1 MIEIIPF
8 EDGNII
14 GLRLNGR
21 IEDEEF
27 DEVTEKIEQMLKE
40 HDKLRVY
47 AEIVEIGGMSVET
60 FMKDIHFKFKHF
72 LDFEKEAIVSDKGW
86 LEGWISIA
94 DKLFP
99 HIEVKHFSFKEKDKA
114 KEWLRE

>member
-8 EDGNII
+8 EEGNII

-27 DEVTEKIEQMLKE
+27 DEVTGKIEEMLKE

-47 AEIVEIGGMSVET
+47 AEVEKIGGMSVNT
-60 FMKDIHFKFKHF
+60 LMKDIHFKLRHWR
-72 LDFEKEAIVSDKGW
+72 DFETEAVVSDKSW
-86 LEGWISIA
+86 LESWVGIA

-99 HIEVKHFSFKEKDKA
+99 HIEVKHFSFEEKDKA
-114 KEWLRE
+114 KEWLKK